1 MNLAQMM
8 FALGLLL
15 TAYLLIGLTLAGA
28 VLRVLDLLEDRR
40 YPGDEIGAIL
50 GARSTARVLLIGA
63 FAWPVAVARLSTEA
77 KR

>member
-1 MNLAQMM
+1 
-8 FALGLLL
+8 
-15 TAYLLIGLTLAGA
+15 